1 MTIRFFEKT
10 QSNLFLLVSS
20 LLVLVFLVCEL
31 PLLADQS
38 AGRSAVNWAALE
50 KTEKQQERELKLLRT
65 RWKKESARLK
75 RELAQAGLPN
85 TFEEAWEQIHRD
97 IEIDR
102 VTETL
107 EIMEIE
113 LAIARDF
120 TKERAAR
127 APLAVEQNRKHLD
140 GLRKR
145 IEKLARRGNNA
156 PSR

>member
-1 MTIRFFEKT
+1 MTIGFFEKT

-20 LLVLVFLVCEL
+20 LLVFVFLVCEL
-31 PLLADQS
+31 PLLADR
-38 AGRSAVNWAALE
+38 ATRRDNVNWVALE
-50 KTEKQQERELKLLRT
+50 KMQKQQQRELKSLCK
-65 RWKKESARLK
+65 RWKRESARLK
-75 RELAQAGLPN
+75 RNLAQASLPN
-85 TFEEAWEQIHRD
+85 TLEEVWELIHQD

-102 VTETL
+102 LTEAL

-127 APLAVEQNRKHLD
+127 APLAVEQNRELLD